1 MVTRCVM
8 KNDKK
13 EKIWDL
19 FDQKENA
26 NDIQTMIL
34 EYENEF
40 SDDMDIFLMKMC
52 LFIYEN
58 KIQAAIEIGKQALR
72 KNPYLLEIHLKLAE
86 AYKDQS
92 KYIELLYIQIISV
105 ICRRR
110 ENMQRLRII
119 SKRFVRTVGRTN
131 HLFT

>member
-8 KNDKK
+8 KNGKK

-86 AYKDQS
+86 AYTDQS
-92 KYIELLYIQIISV
+92 NISFS
-105 ICRRR
+105 IY
-110 ENMQRLRII
+110 
-119 SKRFVRTVGRTN
+119 FVC
-131 HLFT
+131 F

>member
-58 KIQAAIEIGKQALR
+58 KIQAAIEIGVSYR
-72 KNPYLLEIHLKLAE
+72 ITCN
-86 AYKDQS
+86 
-92 KYIELLYIQIISV
+92 
-105 ICRRR
+105 
-110 ENMQRLRII
+110 NGNQRTLIN
-119 SKRFVRTVGRTN
+119 S
-131 HLFT
+131 

>member
-58 KIQAAIEIGKQALR
+58 KIQAAIEIGKPGIKKEPIFIR
-72 KNPYLLEIHLKLAE
+72 NP
-86 AYKDQS
+86 S
-92 KYIELLYIQIISV
+92 
-105 ICRRR
+105 
-110 ENMQRLRII
+110 
-119 SKRFVRTVGRTN
+119 
-131 HLFT
+131 

>member
-52 LFIYEN
+52 LFSMRIKYRQQLKSEN
-58 KIQAAIEIGKQALR
+58 R
-72 KNPYLLEIHLKLAE
+72 H
-86 AYKDQS
+86 
-92 KYIELLYIQIISV
+92 
-105 ICRRR
+105 
-110 ENMQRLRII
+110 
-119 SKRFVRTVGRTN
+119 
-131 HLFT
+131 

>member
-40 SDDMDIFLMKMC
+40 SDDMDIFLMKMSF
-52 LFIYEN
+52 LSMRIKYRQQLKSEN
-58 KIQAAIEIGKQALR
+58 R
-72 KNPYLLEIHLKLAE
+72 H
-86 AYKDQS
+86 
-92 KYIELLYIQIISV
+92 
-105 ICRRR
+105 
-110 ENMQRLRII
+110 
-119 SKRFVRTVGRTN
+119 
-131 HLFT
+131 

>member
-13 EKIWDL
+13 EMIWDL

-58 KIQAAIEIGKQALR
+58 KIQAAIEIGKTGIKKEPIFIR
-72 KNPYLLEIHLKLAE
+72 NP
-86 AYKDQS
+86 S
-92 KYIELLYIQIISV
+92 
-105 ICRRR
+105 
-110 ENMQRLRII
+110 
-119 SKRFVRTVGRTN
+119 
-131 HLFT
+131 

>member
-52 LFIYEN
+52 LLSMRIKYRQQLKSEN
-58 KIQAAIEIGKQALR
+58 R
-72 KNPYLLEIHLKLAE
+72 H
-86 AYKDQS
+86 
-92 KYIELLYIQIISV
+92 
-105 ICRRR
+105 
-110 ENMQRLRII
+110 
-119 SKRFVRTVGRTN
+119 
-131 HLFT
+131 

>member
-40 SDDMDIFLMKMC
+40 FDDM
-52 LFIYEN
+52 E
-58 KIQAAIEIGKQALR
+58 
-72 KNPYLLEIHLKLAE
+72 
-86 AYKDQS
+86 S
-92 KYIELLYIQIISV
+92 
-105 ICRRR
+105 R
-110 ENMQRLRII
+110 E
-119 SKRFVRTVGRTN
+119 KRSGE
-131 HLFT
+131 